1 MTLHE
6 QIKGEMKEAM
16 KEKNQV
22 KLMAIRGLLSGFMNE
37 AVAKKYKPDQILTD
51 EEALAVVKRAVNQ
64 RKDAI
69 NQFVTGGREDL
80 AEGEKAELSYLEKYL
95 PQMMSHEEIKKITE
109 AKKAELGIADK
120 SGAGNLMKAIM
131 AELKGKADGADV
143 KAVVDELLG

>member
-6 QIKGEMKEAM
+6 QIKSEMKEAM

-69 NQFVTGGREDL
+69 NQFVTGGRADL

-95 PQMMSHEEIKKITE
+95 PQMMSRDEIKKIAE
-109 AKKAELGIADK
+109 AKKTEMGITDK
-120 SGAGNLMKAIM
+120 SQAGQFTGSLMK
-131 AELKGKADGADV
+131 ELKGKADGADV